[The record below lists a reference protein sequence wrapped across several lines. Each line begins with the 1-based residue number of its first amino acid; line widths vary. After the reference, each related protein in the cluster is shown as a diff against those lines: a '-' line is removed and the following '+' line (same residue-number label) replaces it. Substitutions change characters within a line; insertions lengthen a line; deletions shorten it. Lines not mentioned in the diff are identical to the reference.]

1 MQCIHQC
8 IKYCNCLSQ
17 QSVSYSFLG
26 PANREV
32 FTSSSF
38 SISSSVSVWS
48 LHSAIGD
55 ELWIPWRIAD
65 RVLSRKLLA
74 LQRPLA
80 RLQRCIVIFSLEF
93 WTHASNGAVHSA
105 LAKQTCN
112 NSMQSQDTFI
122 VTHVN
127 ITTWLG
133 AVKLGWLLLSQSVRC
148 KNFNWNTGWLTE
160 FLRFYVLLDTK

>member
-93 WTHASNGAVHSA
+93 WTHASSGAVHSA
-105 LAKQTCN
+105 LAKTDLQ
-112 NSMQSQDTFI
+112 QLDA
-122 VTHVN
+122 VTGRIHCHARQHHDV
-127 ITTWLG
+127 IGCSETRM
-133 AVKLGWLLLSQSVRC
+133 AIAQSVC
-148 KNFNWNTGWLTE
+148 AL
-160 FLRFYVLLDTK
+160 